1 MEAAGTPG
9 EQAGMKTSHAFVVE
23 LPDWCRTLLDELPD
37 RLPEAADRM
46 RLAVDLSRRNV
57 AAGTGGPFGAV
68 VSSIADG
75 RLIAIGVNRVEPET
89 CSSAHAEIVALSL
102 AQAALSTWNLADA
115 HGAPMELATS
125 CEPCA
130 MCLGAIPWSGVQRVV
145 CGATKR
151 DAEITGFDE
160 GERTHDWIGVLN
172 RRGIDVQT
180 EILRAGAAEVLAEYR
195 RSGARIYNP

>member
-1 MEAAGTPG
+1 
-9 EQAGMKTSHAFVVE
+9 MKASHAFAVE
-23 LPDWCRTLLDELPD
+23 LPDWCRTLADELPD
-37 RLPEAADRM
+37 RLPDATDRM
-46 RLAVDLSRRNV
+46 RLAIDLSRRNV
-57 AAGTGGPFGAV
+57 SAGTGGPFGAV

-102 AQAALSTWNLADA
+102 AQATLSTWNLADA
-115 HGAPMELATS
+115 AGAPMELATS

-160 GERTHDWIGVLN
+160 GERPGDWIGVLN

-180 EILRAGAAEVLAEYR
+180 EILQADAAEVLAEYR
-195 RSGARIYNP
+195 RTGARIYNP

>member
-1 MEAAGTPG
+1 
-9 EQAGMKTSHAFVVE
+9 MKASHAFTIE
-23 LPDWCRTLLDELPD
+23 LPDWAQRLAAELPD
-37 RLPEAADRM
+37 RLSTPADRM
-46 RLAVDLSRRNV
+46 RLAIDLSRRNV

-68 VSSIADG
+68 VSSVADG
-75 RLIAIGVNRVEPET
+75 RLIAIGVNRVEPEA

-102 AQAALSTWNLADA
+102 AQAAVSSWNLAEADA
-115 HGAPMELATS
+115 APIELATS

-130 MCLGAIPWSGVQRVV
+130 MCLGAIPWSGVQRVI

-151 DAEITGFDE
+151 DAEVTGFDE

-180 EILRAGAAEVLAEYR
+180 EILQPDAAEVLAEYR
-195 RSGARIYNP
+195 RTGARIYNP

>member
-1 MEAAGTPG
+1 
-9 EQAGMKTSHAFVVE
+9 MKASHAFSIELPNWCRNLACE
-23 LPDWCRTLLDELPD
+23 LPDQ
-37 RLPEAADRM
+37 LPEAADRM
-46 RLAVDLSRRNV
+46 RLAIDLSRRNV
-57 AAGTGGPFGAV
+57 EAGTGGPFGAV

-75 RLIAIGVNRVEPET
+75 RLIAIGVNRVEPHT

-102 AQAALSTWNLADA
+102 AQATLSNWNLGDVDA
-115 HGAPMELATS
+115 APIELATS

-130 MCLGAIPWSGVQRVV
+130 MCLGAIPWSGVQRVI

-160 GERTHDWIGVLN
+160 GERVTDWIGVLN

-180 EILRAGAAEVLAEYR
+180 GLLQPDAAAVLSEYQR
-195 RSGARIYNP
+195 KGARIYNP